1 MAHLIFG
8 HRPAI
13 FSLQALNK
21 AMKRLNPD
29 HVIFIC
35 KAINSAP
42 YFGLLSMKV
51 ADLRQGTARAEV
63 VIEKKHLQP
72 YGFAHGGACASLVD
86 AASFWAV
93 YGQMDEGLGLTTV
106 DLKVNYLAPVPKGL
120 LVARGRSLRVGRSL
134 CLCEASVENEKG
146 DLVAHGTSTLMVLE
160 KLAICG
166 AAQAP
171 PKFLD

>member
-8 HRPAI
+8 PRPAI

-29 HVIFIC
+29 HVLFIC

-51 ADLRQGTARAEV
+51 TDLRQGTARVEV

-93 YGQMDEGLGLTTV
+93 YGQMDEGRDSPRWISKSITL
-106 DLKVNYLAPVPKGL
+106 PPCPKGY
-120 LVARGRSLRVGRSL
+120 
-134 CLCEASVENEKG
+134 
-146 DLVAHGTSTLMVLE
+146 
-160 KLAICG
+160 
-166 AAQAP
+166 
-171 PKFLD
+171 